1 MAIPLYVLKGYRQKY
16 QISLQSL
23 AAATGITP
31 LVLEKIES
39 GEVTSPAIQRVL
51 CRFFGIKPAILFPEN
66 EPPVACRRLK
76 QYREM
81 EGLSLEDLGK
91 KLLLK
96 SEWIAGFESGEI
108 VIWPAAISKLC
119 RFFSVPETEL
129 FPEKSSGTMF
139 TPCVELRKARCKAGL
154 SQSQLG
160 FKSSLS
166 PCYISR
172 FENGCGPTPPW
183 PGARFRLSQALG
195 IPQEKLFPE
204 LFSVNEIDSKQSRQ
218 A

>member
-1 MAIPLYVLKGYRQKY
+1 MAIPLSVLKGYRQKY

-23 AAATGITP
+23 ADATGITP
-31 LVLEKIES
+31 LVLERMEN
-39 GEVTSPAIQRVL
+39 GMLTSPAIQGVL
-51 CRFFGIKPAILFPEN
+51 CRFFGIKSAVLFPEN
-66 EPPVACRRLK
+66 ESPVVCQRLK
-76 QYREM
+76 QYRER

-91 KLLLK
+91 KVLLK
-96 SEWIAGFESGEI
+96 PEWIAGFESGEM
-108 VIWPAAISKLC
+108 VIWPAASSKLC
-119 RFFSVPETEL
+119 RFFSIPEAEL

-172 FENGCGPTPPW
+172 FENGHGPCSPW

-204 LFSVNEIDSKQSRQ
+204 LFSVNEIDPKQSRQ